1 MSVRRRQQGKL
12 VEFDDTQPCNF
23 SDEVVVESKQDKS
36 ETRPSVEVDIDIPA
50 KFYMT
55 NDLKKLLPDYQVRR
69 KSIKNKKQRDYWE
82 HEIDKLLTLYD
93 ATSDKYHFKL
103 VRSVLQILE
112 DYCIWDDKLGETKK
126 YIAVNILKKF
136 FDNNIE
142 LLDAVIENELEN
154 VVKSSLLRRL
164 LSRAEIFFFAKR

>member
-1 MSVRRRQQGKL
+1 M
-12 VEFDDTQPCNF
+12 NN
-23 SDEVVVESKQDKS
+23 
-36 ETRPSVEVDIDIPA
+36 
-50 KFYMT
+50 Y
-55 NDLKKLLPDYQVRR
+55 
-69 KSIKNKKQRDYWE
+69 
-82 HEIDKLLTLYD
+82 EIDKLLTLYD

-164 LSRAEIFFFAKR
+164 LARAEIFFFAKR